1 MSSAQPPPR
10 TGAPYTGQPHGNQ
23 PYGDQQY
30 GDQQYGGQPY
40 GDQQYGQAP
49 GQQYAGQQY
58 AGDPHPGQASA
69 GPVHGA
75 GEPHA
80 RSGGSSASS
89 DPAASGHYTDRDV
102 SGTSV
107 GTLLG
112 DVTRDLS
119 TLMRQELALAQ
130 AEVKQEVSKT
140 AKGAGA
146 LSGAA
151 LAGYFVLLF
160 LSIALWSA
168 LSNLMDAGW
177 AGLIVA
183 VLWGVIGAALFV
195 VGRGQLRRVHPKP
208 ERTVDTLGQ
217 VPEALR
223 PGHHPNA
230 GPTTGG
236 HR

>member
-1 MSSAQPPPR
+1 MSSAQPPPFQGAQPS
-10 TGAPYTGQPHGNQ
+10 GAPYAAPQPGGPQYTGP
-23 PYGDQQY
+23 QY
-30 GDQQYGGQPY
+30 SEPQHAGGQYPGGQYPGPPAGGTDPY
-40 GDQQYGQAP
+40 
-49 GQQYAGQQY
+49 
-58 AGDPHPGQASA
+58 
-69 GPVHGA
+69 
-75 GEPHA
+75 A
-80 RSGGSSASS
+80 RTGGSSAGGEQATAHFGG
-89 DPAASGHYTDRDV
+89 DQYGADQGRPDV
-102 SGTSV
+102 SDLSV

-130 AEVKQEVSKT
+130 AEVKQEVAKT

-146 LSGAA
+146 LTGAA

-183 VLWGVIGAALFV
+183 VVWGIAAAVLFV
-195 VGRGQLRRVHPKP
+195 TGRGQLRRVHPKP
-208 ERTVDTLGQ
+208 ERTVDTLSQ

-223 PGHHPNA
+223 PGHQPNA
-230 GPTTGG
+230 GPTSGG